1 MGRTCTEAG
10 SLYYI
15 VSFMP
20 IWSQFVSV
28 DQIANIDHID
38 ANITNIDN
46 IVANIT
52 NIDTIVHIL
61 PVLPILLN
69 NLSNIDILCVTP
81 IHQIYTFAGLH

>member
-28 DQIANIDHID
+28 DQFANIDYID

-46 IVANIT
+46 IE
-52 NIDTIVHIL
+52 HI
-61 PVLPILLN
+61 LPILLT

>member
-28 DQIANIDHID
+28 DQFANIDY
-38 ANITNIDN
+38 

-52 NIDTIVHIL
+52 NIDYIDANIANIDNIVHIL
-61 PVLPILLN
+61 PILFN
-69 NLSNIDILCVTP
+69 NLSNIVILCVTP

>member
-46 IVANIT
+46 ILANIT
-52 NIDTIVHIL
+52 NIDNIEHI
-61 PVLPILLN
+61 LPILLN
-69 NLSNIDILCVTP
+69 NKSNIDILCVTP

>member
-28 DQIANIDHID
+28 DHFPNIDYID

-52 NIDTIVHIL
+52 NIDNIEHI
-61 PVLPILLN
+61 LPILLN

-81 IHQIYTFAGLH
+81 IHQIFTFAGLH

>member
-1 MGRTCTEAG
+1 
-10 SLYYI
+10 
-15 VSFMP
+15 MP

-28 DQIANIDHID
+28 DQFANIDYID

-52 NIDTIVHIL
+52 NIDNIEHI
-61 PVLPILLN
+61 LPILLT

>member
-28 DQIANIDHID
+28 DHFANIDYIV

-52 NIDTIVHIL
+52 NIDNIVHI
-61 PVLPILLN
+61 LPILLN